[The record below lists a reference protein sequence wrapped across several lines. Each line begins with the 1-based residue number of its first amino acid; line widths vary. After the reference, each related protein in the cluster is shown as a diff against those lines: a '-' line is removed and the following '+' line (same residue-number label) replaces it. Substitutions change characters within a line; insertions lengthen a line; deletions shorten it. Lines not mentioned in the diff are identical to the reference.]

1 MVAKPILV
9 TADEFATLPEQLE
22 PMELIGGEI
31 IVSPVPTRKHQ
42 KITGRLYKF
51 LDDIASERGIG
62 EWIQSPTEVYI
73 AERDVYQPD
82 LVLFGFDAMPDNG
95 SRAAEEIPLIVLEVL
110 SPSTRAQDLV
120 RKLPNYAKRG
130 IGECWIVDAYT
141 HSIAIHTLD
150 MSGNI
155 FETPVIDGVVPVGL
169 YAGIRLPMQRIF
181 AGFDANSWR

>member
-9 TADEFATLPEQLE
+9 TAEEFATLPEQLE

-42 KITGRLYKF
+42 WIAGRLYKF
-51 LDDIASERGIG
+51 LDGIAEERGIG

-82 LVLFGFDAMPDNG
+82 LVLFGAGAMPDTG

-110 SPSTRAQDLV
+110 SPSTRAQDLI
-120 RKLPNYAKRG
+120 RKLPNYARRG
-130 IGECWIVDAYT
+130 ISECWIVDAYS
-141 HSIAIHTLD
+141 HGIAIHMPNSTGD
-150 MSGNI
+150 VV
-155 FETPVIDGVVPVGL
+155 ETQVVDGLVTVGV
-169 YAGIRLPMQRIF
+169 YAGVRLPIQRIF
-181 AGFDANSWR
+181 AGFVANSWR